1 MVAKR
6 QGGKGGKNWDQQMQT
21 IIYTLDEQQGIWYRM
36 GNYIQYLVI
45 NHNRKEYEDRIHIC
59 ITESLGCIA
68 EIKHNIVSQL
78 YCNKIKTKYKVG
90 FPGILHAL

>member
-1 MVAKR
+1 MNILIKQKQTHRHREQTCGCQGA
-6 QGGKGGKNWDQQMQT
+6 GGKGGENWDQQMQT

-68 EIKHNIVSQL
+68 EIKHNIEV
-78 YCNKIKTKYKVG
+78 
-90 FPGILHAL
+90 